1 MKPLLAA
8 FLLSFSA
15 LLGGC
20 SIKSMA
26 LNSVADAL
34 SSGGDVF
41 SSDDDP
47 ELIRDAVPFG
57 LKTYESILAE
67 VPDHRGLLLTT
78 AKGFT
83 QYAYAFVLQEAER
96 LDETDLA
103 RSRELKARARK
114 LFLRGR
120 DYAFRGLEVAHPDFV
135 KKLRADPR
143 AALAETTLDD
153 CPLLYWAGVSTAAA
167 LSAAKDDVAL
177 IADLPLAGAMVSR
190 VLELDEK
197 FEDGGAHEFMVAF
210 EGSRSDA
217 MGGSVPRA
225 REHYRRAL
233 ELSKER
239 PRVSLPLTLA
249 ESVCVREQNAKEFS
263 ALIDAALAVDP
274 EAVPSQKLAN
284 TIFHRRALWLK
295 TRMSDLFLDAAPEE
309 KKQ

>member
-1 MKPLLAA
+1 MRLVAA
-8 FLLSFSA
+8 SAVLS
-15 LLGGC
+15 LGAVLSGC

-26 LNSVADAL
+26 MNSVADAL

-78 AKGFT
+78 SKGFT

-96 LDETDLA
+96 LDETDLP

-120 DYAFRGLEVAHPDFV
+120 AYAFRGLEVAHPDFE
-135 KKLRADPR
+135 KKLRADPKS
-143 AALAETTLDD
+143 ALAEATKDD
-153 CPLLYWAGVSTAAA
+153 SPLLYWAGVSTAAA

-190 VLELDEK
+190 VLELDER
-197 FEDGGAHEFMVAF
+197 FEEGGAHEFMVAF
-210 EGSRSDA
+210 DGSRSDA
-217 MGGSVPRA
+217 MGGSVSRA
-225 REHYRRAL
+225 REHYRRAR
-233 ELSKER
+233 ELSKEH
-239 PRVSLPLTLA
+239 PRVSLPLALA
-249 ESVCVREQNAKEFS
+249 ESVCVREQNAKEFRTLVDE
-263 ALIDAALAVDP
+263 AIAMDP
-274 EAVPSQKLAN
+274 EAVASQKLAN
-284 TIFHRRALWLK
+284 LIYHRRALWLK
-295 TRMSDLFLDAAPEE
+295 TRVADLFLDAESEE